1 MPLSQAGE
9 PIILYLDNVRKD
21 GPIFRQSFD
30 ALFDSVLAIKD
41 DPLHFMGR
49 FGDAVPRAHPLL
61 SKRCAA

>member
-1 MPLSQAGE
+1 M
-9 PIILYLDNVRKD
+9 YLDNVRKD